1 MFYSDISIN
10 CPIKFKNAIKE
21 PRQPFPNGEFYDF
34 EGDRYCLHCYQ
45 VLYAPECQKC
55 GEFVNG
61 EVVKVISFLT
71 KQLLI
76 EDTLICPQN
85 PIDSHFFWL
94 YFTPDPV

>member
-61 EVVKVISFLT
+61 EVVKVMFLPISAQFCEISVLRT
-71 KQLLI
+71 FILASK
-76 EDTLICPQN
+76 
-85 PIDSHFFWL
+85 SA
-94 YFTPDPV
+94 